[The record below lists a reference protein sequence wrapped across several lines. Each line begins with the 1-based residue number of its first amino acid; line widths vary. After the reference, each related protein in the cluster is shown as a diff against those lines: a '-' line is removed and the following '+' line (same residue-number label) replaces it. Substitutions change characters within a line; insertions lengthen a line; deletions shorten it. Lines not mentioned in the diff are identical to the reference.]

1 MNYLRMHLHF
11 LKLDRKEEHD
21 LLLALLT
28 VLKGKTTVGE
38 ILQDV
43 HSVGPSVVL
52 YWSMN
57 QCPFERDENTA
68 EVILAFCILSWKL
81 FLPRSTFCC

>member
-1 MNYLRMHLHF
+1 MRLFLLLFVYLFVVFLNLEGSVLNYLRTHLHF
-11 LKLDRKEEHD
+11 LKLDRNEEHN

-28 VLKGKTTVGE
+28 VLKGKTTVRE

-52 YWSMN
+52 SVVYEPVS
-57 QCPFERDENTA
+57 F
-68 EVILAFCILSWKL
+68 
-81 FLPRSTFCC
+81 

>member
-1 MNYLRMHLHF
+1 MRVFLLLFVYLFVVFLNLESSVLNYLRTHLHF
-11 LKLDRKEEHD
+11 LKLDRNEEHD

-28 VLKGKTTVGE
+28 VLKGKTTERE

-52 YWSMN
+52 SVVYEPVS
-57 QCPFERDENTA
+57 F
-68 EVILAFCILSWKL
+68 
-81 FLPRSTFCC
+81 